1 MTVKQNIKMF
11 LNDLSI
17 NDKVEVL
24 KELYKNISELGI
36 EGDTELAHINTFEAN
51 LLRKC
56 GGSGTLNPNTGLPQY
71 SKGGG
76 GGTPQATFQNTN
88 QFSRIPDEVAPF
100 ASDVLTEAQDYYR
113 MIMNQGYDPYTGAVT
128 APQTAEQTEAQAGLS
143 ALGRGAQGTALQQES
158 LDLQRQ
164 QGEKFTPEVAQEY
177 MSPYQRAVTDIE
189 KRKATEDF
197 DRNIMPRFEK
207 QAVDAGGM
215 SGLGSRAGVQ
225 AGILGEGLQTR
236 LGDIEAKG
244 LQSSFL
250 NAQAQFQNQK
260 AREAGQATQTAALGP
275 AMFSQGLAQQG
286 ALQTVGEQKQT
297 LGQKG
302 LDEQYFKFL
311 EQKAFP
317 EEQLAKYSGFVYGN
331 PLLSQRNVT
340 TTQQG
345 GGGGAQAPSSGSALL
360 GTGLAAA
367 GAFKQIA
374 PQTFGSIGNTF
385 RGALGF
391 GKTGGGLS
399 DIVYRAENGQT
410 SPDDELDTRSPAR
423 AFLDRQLES
432 LEKQKLKFAEET
444 REGKAVSPFKQ
455 IGAYFSGDDPQAAQ
469 RISDARAALMAKRE
483 NEEGVTKPA
492 ERKRSET
499 EPVLPPGAGSG
510 GVDEGAYA
518 DASGNIIV
526 DRIKEVQLA
535 AQKAAAEKA
544 AKAEKLARLD
554 LGTVEG
560 IEASAQENTR
570 ILNAAAD
577 MNKAIRTN
585 ARGEIDKTGMILQAL
600 ANSLLKSIP
609 GDPRDPAS
617 TRGTFLLRIAD
628 GLQDGSISINEA
640 EAEMKKLERADA
652 EAEIKDKERVTKVKV
667 GETKLLGEL
676 PAKLRALAVARA
688 KQAGVKAKR
697 LSDIAKNDSIRFKN
711 YIDGLAN
718 LEKEGVGTEW
728 SKGVVGKAVASM
740 RNFSNP
746 VAKVIADEIDD
757 LGDSAKKEFA
767 FQTLQTMLTTKY
779 SMEEAAIIV
788 AKEFNKNKRL
798 DTNWFGGGG
807 RELKQ

>member
-1 MTVKQNIKMF
+1 MTVKQDIKMF
-11 LNDLSI
+11 LDNLSI
-17 NDKVEVL
+17 RDKVEVL
-24 KELYKNISELGI
+24 KELYKDIAGLGI

-51 LLRKC
+51 LLVKC
-56 GGSGTLNPNTGLPQY
+56 GGSGTLHPVTGLPQY
-71 SKGGG
+71 KGGG
-76 GGTPQATFQNTN
+76 GGTPQASYQNTS
-88 QFSRIPDEVAPF
+88 QASRLPEEVAPF
-100 ASDVLTEAQDYYR
+100 AEDVLTEAQDYYR
-113 MIMNQGYDPYTGAVT
+113 MIMNQGYDPYTGAVI

-143 ALGRGAQGTALQQES
+143 ALGRGAQGTALQQEA

-164 QGEKFTPEVAQEY
+164 QAQKFTPEVAQEY

-189 KRKATEDF
+189 KRKAVEDF
-197 DRNIMPRFEK
+197 QRNIMPQFEA
-207 QAVDAGGM
+207 QAVGAGGM

-225 AGILGEGLQTR
+225 AGILGENLQQR

-244 LQSSFL
+244 LQSAFL
-250 NAQAQFQNQK
+250 NAQQQFQNQK
-260 AREAGQATQTAALGP
+260 QREGAQAQNIANLGP

-286 ALQTVGEQKQT
+286 ALQSVGEQKQR
-297 LGQKG
+297 LGQQA

-331 PLLSQRNVT
+331 PLLAQRDVT
-340 TTQQG
+340 TTASAP
-345 GGGGAQAPSSGSALL
+345 GAQAPSTGQQLL

-367 GAFKQIA
+367 SAFKQMA
-374 PQTFGSIGNTF
+374 PQTFGSIGNFF
-385 RGALGF
+385 RSPTISS
-391 GKTGGGLS
+391 KTGGGLS
-399 DIVYRAENGQT
+399 DMVYRAENGQT
-410 SPDDELDTRSPAR
+410 SPDVGKEYSILGSLYEALPDLEADKR
-423 AFLDRQLES
+423 A
-432 LEKQKLKFAEET
+432 
-444 REGKAVSPFKQ
+444 
-455 IGAYFSGDDPQAAQ
+455 
-469 RISDARAALMAKRE
+469 
-483 NEEGVTKPA
+483 A
-492 ERKRSET
+492 ERKKLIDLAEESPSSISSIVDRFYKGVTGDVKGLDRVRQEQFEARQKINNSSSESAA
-499 EPVLPPGAGSG
+499 PKVAPVVLPPGAGSG

-628 GLQDGSISINEA
+628 GLKDGSISINEA
-640 EAEMKKLERADA
+640 EVEMRKLERADA
-652 EAEIKDKERVTKVKV
+652 EAEIKDREKATKVKV

-798 DTNWFGGGG
+798 GTNWFGGGG
-807 RELKQ
+807 TEIKP